1 MDHLKSNNQ
10 FDDLPHKW
18 VAVVAD
24 YLRGFRNDT
33 TDFNR
38 PQLRSSVRHTYPA
51 FVCGYSALI
60 MAGALCNAYV
70 LAIVARKRL
79 YAADPVYVYVANL
92 AVTGI
97 VECVSVLPISLMV
110 LLVQNWIFGRFLC
123 FFLPMLQ
130 DVPTHVIMLT
140 FLLMAIDRYK
150 HLKHPNKMRLPPL
163 ACTFGCWIVAFCIV
177 LPYPVYTAY
186 LDLGEYIKV
195 QFEGVGIC
203 AVNMADDM
211 QDYLRSLFVLTYLIP
226 LVSMGYLY
234 SKMSEILRD
243 LMNVPAVFYSQD
255 ITPRNSEIPSRL
267 NEIQSTVSDSDDE
280 EIDGYKESKTQK
292 YLISMIISYAV
303 CLCPLMILRLAKLEV
318 SETYENSRHFDLT
331 FMICVWLAFVPTVT
345 TPLLF
350 VAWNSDSST
359 KDRIRS
365 YFKRTKVTAEQAT
378 RTVSTE
384 GLAARNSIY
393 TVQESIPA

>member
-1 MDHLKSNNQ
+1 MVELNSAHQLDE
-10 FDDLPHKW
+10 LPHKW
-18 VAVVAD
+18 VDVVVD

-38 PQLRSSVRHTYPA
+38 PQLRPSVRHMYPA

-70 LAIVARKRL
+70 LVIVARKRL

-92 AVTGI
+92 ALTGV

-130 DVPTHVIMLT
+130 DVPTHVTMLT

-150 HLKHPNKMRLPPL
+150 HLKHPNKIRLPPL

-186 LDLGEYIKV
+186 LDLGIYIKV

-211 QDYLRSLFVLTYLIP
+211 QDYLRSLFVLTYMIP
-226 LVSMGYLY
+226 LLSMGYLY
-234 SKMSEILRD
+234 SKMSEILRE

-255 ITPRNSEIPSRL
+255 ITPSSGIRSNM
-267 NEIQSTVSDSDDE
+267 NEVQTPNSDSDDV

-292 YLISMIISYAV
+292 YLISMIVIYAV

-359 KDRIRS
+359 KERIRR
-365 YFKRTKVTAEQAT
+365 YFKRTKVTAEQTT
-378 RTVSTE
+378 RTMSME

-393 TVQESIPA
+393 TVQESVP